1 MKGFLADVEF
11 IWGFQSG
18 IVGMS
23 KSTPSFLLPP
33 PSTVLGAIAEAYAR
47 RKGLSE
53 GRSPTTICYLAKDLL
68 VLTYKP
74 LNAVPLS
81 YQDLNKVIAVRVSGG
96 TKYPSVQ
103 DPYGSFDAPAR
114 GKTILSTIDE
124 KPPTLRIFAVFK
136 ISADVTADDLWRIR
150 RIGTKES
157 LVSVVDVIE
166 EKPDVLRDKVVET
179 DYLLPLTP
187 EIEQSLSDKS
197 EFLQLE
203 FVPTYNLVS
212 CEPSTQQYLK
222 GKTLKHIISIPPTV
236 KKVRVKLPAGYVGY
250 RIGEEVAIG
259 IEG

>member
-53 GRSPTTICYLAKDLL
+53 SRSSITICYLAKDLL
-68 VLTYKP
+68 VLTYKL

-81 YQDLNKVIAVRVSGG
+81 YQDLSRVIAVRVSGG
-96 TKYPSVQ
+96 IKYPSVQ

-124 KPPTLRIFAVFK
+124 KPPTLRIFTVFRNSTD
-136 ISADVTADDLWRIR
+136 ITADDLWGVR

-166 EKPDVLRDKVVET
+166 ERPEVLRYKVVET

-187 EIEQSLSDKS
+187 EIERSLDNKS
-197 EFLQLE
+197 EFLELE
-203 FVPTYNLVS
+203 FVPIYNLAS
-212 CEPSTQQYLK
+212 CEPSTQQYLS
-222 GKTLKHIISIPPTV
+222 GKTLRHVISVPPAT
-236 KKVRVKLPAGYVGY
+236 KKARVKLPTGYVGY
-250 RIGEEVAIG
+250 KIREEVAVG

>member
-11 IWGFQSG
+11 MWGFQSG
-18 IVGMS
+18 IIGMS

-53 GRSPTTICYLAKDLL
+53 SRSPTTICYLAKNLL
-68 VLTYKP
+68 VLTYKF

-81 YQDLNKVIAVRVSGG
+81 YQDLSRVIAVRVSGKI
-96 TKYPSVQ
+96 KYPSAQ
-103 DPYGSFDAPAR
+103 DPHGSFDAPAR
-114 GKTILSTIDE
+114 GKTILSTVDE

-136 ISADVTADDLWRIR
+136 DSADVTAHDLWRVR

-166 EKPDVLRDKVVET
+166 EEPKILKHEVVET

-197 EFLQLE
+197 DFLELE
-203 FVPTYNLVS
+203 FIPIYNLTS
-212 CEPSTQQYLK
+212 CEPPIKQYLE
-222 GKTLKHIISIPPTV
+222 GRTLKHIISLPPTI
-236 KKVRVKLPAGYVGY
+236 KKARVKLPTRYAGYKI
-250 RIGEEVAIG
+250 REEVAVG